1 LGGGG
6 LMPVDVI
13 VDMRANFGAARLQGD
28 RNTCMAFSTSDC
40 HSMARGSAT
49 FLSTEFLHYNA
60 LRRRGFADMEEGV
73 SMPDMFEVVEQDGQP
88 EEFLWPYLG
97 SQPKSVTS
105 WNPPADC
112 IPIFKRNFH
121 EELSSIDRINDFVD
135 ARVPVVLVMDI
146 SASFF
151 LPSASGIIRGDAS
164 EVAVNTHAVIAVG
177 RGGENGEK
185 LILIRNSWGG
195 SWGLH
200 GYAWLNS
207 EYLVPRLRGI
217 GIAGAEV

>member
-1 LGGGG
+1 
-6 LMPVDVI
+6 MAVDI
-13 VDMRANFGAARLQGD
+13 LVDLRPSFGVARLQGD

-40 HSMARGSAT
+40 HSVARRSTT
-49 FLSTEFLHYNA
+49 FLSTEFLHYHA

-88 EEFLWPYLG
+88 EETGWPYMG
-97 SQPKSVTS
+97 SQPDSISS
-105 WNPPADC
+105 WNPPAGC
-112 IPIFKRNFH
+112 SPVFKRSFR
-121 EELSSIDRINDFVD
+121 EEVSSVGRINDFVD
-135 ARVPVVLVMDI
+135 AMVPVVLVMDI

-151 LPSASGIIRGDAS
+151 LPPASGIIRADAT

-177 RGGENGEK
+177 RGHENGEE

-195 SWGLH
+195 SWGLQ

-217 GIAGAEV
+217 GIAGTEV